1 MQDAE
6 KKLPGKQ
13 EAALT
18 ALLQHGTT
26 RAAAAACGVN
36 ESTLWRYMQDADFQR
51 RHRAARRA
59 VVEQTISM
67 LQQAGAAAVATLV
80 KVMQDT
86 AAPASARV
94 SAARAIIEQGVSA
107 VELTD
112 LQQQVEEIK
121 RLLAAREGEQ
131 SATRARA

>member
-1 MQDAE
+1 MQDSE
-6 KKLPGKQ
+6 RKLPGKQ
-13 EAALT
+13 EPALA

-26 RAAAAACGVN
+26 RAAAKACGVN
-36 ESTLWRYMQDADFQR
+36 ESTLWRYLQDAEFQR
-51 RHRAARRA
+51 RHREARRA

-86 AAPASARV
+86 DAPASARV
-94 SAARAIIEQGVSA
+94 AAARAIIEQGIGA

-112 LQQQVEEIK
+112 LMERIDALE
-121 RLLAAREGEQ
+121 
-131 SATRARA
+131 ATQKGKL